1 MMPTFIL
8 NSHFSLRY
16 SIEKGVDDLEA
27 LIKAVG
33 LRKFHLL
40 GQSFGG
46 ILGYEFLKR
55 VVERRQQEESIDYQV
70 LSFIIAS
77 TPTSVPLVEAE
88 AQSLVATS
96 LEQDDVNESTVGE
109 RFEKE
114 HICRMPEK
122 PQVLKDAY
130 DHAGTVW
137 RGTAAIAN
145 YAATSPGESALPL
158 PPAMVLR
165 GEHDF
170 VTKACIR
177 DWKETV
183 WNHQRLREKEL
194 PGCSHHALL
203 ENGSLFGD
211 LVESYCAEYDP

>member
-1 MMPTFIL
+1 
-8 NSHFSLRY
+8 
-16 SIEKGVDDLEA
+16 VDDLEA

-33 LRKFHLL
+33 LRKFHLF

-55 VVERRQQEESIDYQV
+55 VAEQRMEKELDCQV
-70 LSFIIAS
+70 LSSIIAS

-88 AQSLVATS
+88 AQSLVAEL
-96 LEQDDVNESTVGE
+96 LEQDDVDESTVGE

-122 PQVLKDAY
+122 PQALKDAY
-130 DHAGTVW
+130 EHAGTVW

-145 YAATSPGESALPL
+145 YVATPPSDTALPL
-158 PPAMVLR
+158 PPAMVQR

-183 WNHQRLREKEL
+183 WNHGRIREKEI

-203 ENGSLFGD
+203 ENGLLFGD
-211 LVESYCAEYDP
+211 FIESYCAEYDP